1 MDSSVKKC
9 DFYWRRFTEDR
20 QVILTLVLIESVAL
34 VIDGAVKSVKE
45 AMLSHISVPS
55 LSLF

>member
-9 DFYWRRFTEDR
+9 DFCWRRFTEDR
-20 QVILTLVLIESVAL
+20 QVVVTLVLIESVAL

-45 AMLSHISVPS
+45 ELFSHISVPS
-55 LSLF
+55 LSLS

>member
-34 VIDGAVKSVKE
+34 VIDGAVKIVKE
-45 AMLSHISVPS
+45 EMFSHVSVPS